1 MSEVERKKPFSCLE
15 KELFLS
21 VIQKYDAILTSK
33 QTNATSAVKKK
44 QTWEKILHEFNE
56 SSIVTQQAS
65 IKQLTKLWYNMKAK
79 ARESKTKENVRHLT
93 GGGPSVMDMDPIDAK
108 VMDIDK
114 NILTNIVVD
123 IDSDING
130 STIILGDTNDDAWC
144 TVPEQKKEED
154 KNEQILYDKTSKKRR
169 FEDMKCNKI
178 DSIKY
183 EILKEELEFKK
194 KLHEEELRIKR
205 LERDH
210 KEKIYEIELQIKL
223 KELEKI
229 KTCMS

>member
-194 KLHEEELRIKR
+194 KLHEEELKIKR